1 MAIEN
6 SALLPQRQEP
16 RFCLKHAHFAAHPE
30 YVMQNQIR
38 IHLNG
43 VSHDPRRAGHGDQGA
58 GSTCALLDVRRGCA
72 RLRGGSQRQGDL
84 THPGQSPSKAVP
96 NKGDTVKRFQEGKQC
111 H

>member
-16 RFCLKHAHFAAHPE
+16 RFCLKHAHFGAHPE
-30 YVMQNQIR
+30 DVMQKQIR

-43 VSHDPRRAGHGDQGA
+43 VSHNSRRAGHGDQV
-58 GSTCALLDVRRGCA
+58 SRFYLCPPGCEEG
-72 RLRGGSQRQGDL
+72 LCWIDRQISDRGDL
-84 THPGQSPSKAVP
+84 THPGQGPSKAVP
-96 NKGDTVKRFQEGKQC
+96 KKGDTVKRFQEGKQC

>member
-16 RFCLKHAHFAAHPE
+16 RFCLKHAHFGAHPE
-30 YVMQNQIR
+30 DVMQKQIR

-43 VSHDPRRAGHGDQGA
+43 VSHNPRRAGHGDQV
-58 GSTCALLDVRRGCA
+58 SRFYLCPPGCEEG
-72 RLRGGSQRQGDL
+72 LCWIDRQISDRGDL
-84 THPGQSPSKAVP
+84 THPGQGPSKAVP